1 MVSKMGQM
9 EKRER
14 NRAKRAK
21 IDATTNNYMIN
32 LAWGVFAIIL
42 LRFVESGYSSPDTV
56 LLMPTLMKSLAGVF
70 AVIAVGLFVC
80 GKLNLLGHKN
90 RFYGYSAFGL
100 VLALGS
106 LWIGFYSNIR
116 NLFVE
121 INPAIANIDSRWWI
135 SRGLI
140 VAVAVYLVVMLAW
153 TMIKISRIEKGKK
166 F

>member
-1 MVSKMGQM
+1 MVSKVGQM

-42 LRFVESGYSSPDTV
+42 LRFVESGFSSADTV
-56 LLMPTLMKSLAGVF
+56 LIMPTLMKTLAAVF
-70 AVIAVGLFVC
+70 AVVAVGLFVC
-80 GKLNLLGHKN
+80 GKLDLLNHKN
-90 RFYGYSAFGL
+90 RFYGYSVFSL
-100 VLALGS
+100 VLTLGS
-106 LWIGFYSNIR
+106 LWIGFYSSIR
-116 NLFVE
+116 NFFVGFFP
-121 INPAIANIDSRWWI
+121 NLANLDSRWWI

-140 VAVAVYLVVMLAW
+140 VAVAVYLVVMLVW

-166 F
+166 S